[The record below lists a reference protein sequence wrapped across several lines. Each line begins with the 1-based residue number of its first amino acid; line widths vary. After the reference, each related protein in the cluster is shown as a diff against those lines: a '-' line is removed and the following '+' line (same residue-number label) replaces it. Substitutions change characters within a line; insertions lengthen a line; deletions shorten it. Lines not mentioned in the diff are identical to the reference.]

1 MGRFDGPTNQGTL
14 IMKNINSNTSSTGLS
29 SQFIIHPN
37 GNVFHL
43 SEALDLINTVM
54 EGLHESYDKLEKR
67 NSFALKDTCPN
78 YWETLTKGEH
88 TEITS

>member
-54 EGLHESYDKLEKR
+54 GNRSEPLFRIQLNLS
-67 NSFALKDTCPN
+67 
-78 YWETLTKGEH
+78 
-88 TEITS
+88 